1 MSQRSYTGILCN
13 YNVQDY
19 SILYDNHVRT
29 VICEE
34 GEVLVHKNSLT
45 SQIFIEVH
53 IPTQELFR
61 PCSIF
66 CFSFY
71 CMEFT
76 FPFARV
82 TFSTLVVIV
91 TECIGIR
98 SQPQTPCWN

>member
-1 MSQRSYTGILCN
+1 MSQRSYILCN

-19 SILYDNHVRT
+19 SNLYDNHVRP

-66 CFSFY
+66 LFLILLY
-71 CMEFT
+71 GVHV
-76 FPFARV
+76 A
-82 TFSTLVVIV
+82 
-91 TECIGIR
+91 IR
-98 SQPQTPCWN
+98 KSYIHNISSDCY

>member
-53 IPTQELFR
+53 IPTQELFD
-61 PCSIF
+61 
-66 CFSFY
+66 
-71 CMEFT
+71 
-76 FPFARV
+76 RV
-82 TFSTLVVIV
+82 VFFVSHFIV
-91 TECIGIR
+91 WSSR
-98 SQPQTPCWN
+98 FHSQELHSQH